1 MSKLDIIEHG
11 GSVDQIYS
19 ASITHVICT
28 TQKHHIVE
36 QVKIMLIFQ
45 YKNIIVDNLIFSLRY
60 FFRV

>member
-19 ASITHVICT
+19 NRITHVICI

-36 QVKIMLIFQ
+36 QVKIILIF
-45 YKNIIVDNLIFSLRY
+45 
-60 FFRV
+60 